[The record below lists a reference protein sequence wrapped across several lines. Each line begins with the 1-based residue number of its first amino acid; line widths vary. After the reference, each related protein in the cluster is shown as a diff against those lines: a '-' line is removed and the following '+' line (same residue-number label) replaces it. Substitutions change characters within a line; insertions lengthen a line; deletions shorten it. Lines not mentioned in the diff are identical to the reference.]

1 MHIKLKTHNL
11 QVAFQLQCILIVYTI
26 IIKPCHQR
34 THIGN
39 GGKILILLVNL
50 HIVLLMSR

>member
-1 MHIKLKTHNL
+1 MHIKLKTHDL

-26 IIKPCHQR
+26 IIKPCHRR

-39 GGKILILLVNL
+39 GGKKLVLLGNL
-50 HIVLLMSR
+50 HIVSLMSR

>member
-11 QVAFQLQCILIVYTI
+11 QVAFQLQYILIVYTI

-39 GGKILILLVNL
+39 GGKRLVL
-50 HIVLLMSR
+50 